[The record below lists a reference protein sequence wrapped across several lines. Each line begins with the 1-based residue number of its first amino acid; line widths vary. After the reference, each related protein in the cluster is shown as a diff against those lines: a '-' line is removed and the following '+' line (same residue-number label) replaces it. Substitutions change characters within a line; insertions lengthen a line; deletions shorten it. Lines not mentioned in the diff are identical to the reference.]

1 MTALPEPMPARST
14 RLNRAAA
21 SPDLPRA
28 LTPAAASVLAG
39 VPEWWAARARAA
51 GLSGQWLE
59 VDWAI
64 AGAVMPDWI
73 SATSPLDVAGTAAEK
88 LGMLPLNL
96 AGTTAEELG
105 MLYVSQLD
113 PRERAQHGRHY
124 TSKVLAENLWAMT
137 KRALGWKRP
146 QALSGLVRDPA
157 CGAGALLLPI
167 LREHLGAAARV
178 DAQLALAG
186 LPNVI
191 AGTDTDENAVWLAN
205 VLLASE
211 MLPILARTPRARRRP
226 LPALAAVGDGLAPAG
241 VPTLATVMNPPYG
254 RVRLGPA
261 ERERFAESLYG
272 HANLYGL
279 FMATG
284 LDAIAGD
291 GVLSALVPTSF
302 LAGRYFENLRRVLA
316 EQAPLREIAFVAD
329 RSGSFGGVLQET
341 CLATFS
347 SKRVRRVTIST
358 IGPQTSEVA
367 TVRSPRGVLPWLLP
381 RHSDDAPTA
390 AAAIGMRTNLRSVGW
405 RVSTGPLVWNRRK
418 ADLGPRAGAGRVP
431 VLWAADIDGGKVHRD
446 AARDSTRYLT
456 LRGNDEHV
464 MVLTEP
470 AVLVQRTTA
479 PEQTRRLVTAHLTA
493 DVLAEWGGR
502 VVVENHVNVIRAA
515 RGQSQAVSAELL
527 ARLLATVTTDRVLRC
542 LSGSVAV
549 SAYEL
554 EALPL
559 PDLDVMAGW
568 SDLGDAEFDAAV
580 ARAYRPVTS

>member
-1 MTALPEPMPARST
+1 MTALSEAIPPRST

-21 SPDLPRA
+21 NPELPRA

-39 VPEWWAARARAA
+39 LPEWWAARARAA
-51 GLSGQWLE
+51 GLSGRWLE
-59 VDWAI
+59 VDWAV
-64 AGAVMPDWI
+64 ADATTPGWI
-73 SATSPLDVAGTAAEK
+73 SDTSPLDLSGC
-88 LGMLPLNL
+88 
-96 AGTTAEELG
+96 TAEELG
-105 MLYVSQLD
+105 MLYVSHLD

-124 TSKVLAENLWAMT
+124 TSKVLADNLWAMT

-226 LPALAAVGDGLAPAG
+226 LPALASVGDGLAPHD

-254 RVRLGPA
+254 RVRLEPA

-279 FMATG
+279 FMAAG

-316 EQAPLREIAFVAD
+316 DQAPLREIAFVAD

-418 ADLGPRAGAGRVP
+418 ADLGPRPSAGRVP

-446 AARDSTRYLT
+446 AARDSTRYLQ
-456 LRGNDEHV
+456 LRGNDEQV

-502 VVVENHVNVIRAA
+502 VVVENHVNVIRGA

-559 PDLDVMAGW
+559 PEPDVVTGW
-568 SDLGDAEFDAAV
+568 SYLGPAEFDAAV